1 MKLSHCTPR
10 LRLYLT
16 IYRTIIW
23 FAEIY
28 FCDTKKIYLENA
40 TKTYIKETF
49 EDKIAAIIIGI
60 RLLQM
65 SPKFSRTCIKVGLQ
79 LVKKIDKKSIHSV
92 YPLKGLIMK
101 VKLIHKNDYQC
112 RNTWNPNIP
121 IDVAVETSFGP
132 NQTAA
137 ILAGSPRVNI
147 CATAQTVCANI
158 RTGNRS
164 GETQATFNHAPRAFR
179 KAPATRQTLT
189 PFFFNKKV
197 PGNTR
202 GIYTII

>member
-1 MKLSHCTPR
+1 MT
-10 LRLYLT
+10 
-16 IYRTIIW
+16 
-23 FAEIY
+23 
-28 FCDTKKIYLENA
+28 TKI
-40 TKTYIKETF
+40 YIKETF

-65 SPKFSRTCIKVGLQ
+65 SPKFSRTWIKVGLQ

-101 VKLIHKNDYQC
+101 VKLIHYQC

-147 CATAQTVCANI
+147 CAIAQTVCANI

-179 KAPATRQTLT
+179 KAPVMRQTLT